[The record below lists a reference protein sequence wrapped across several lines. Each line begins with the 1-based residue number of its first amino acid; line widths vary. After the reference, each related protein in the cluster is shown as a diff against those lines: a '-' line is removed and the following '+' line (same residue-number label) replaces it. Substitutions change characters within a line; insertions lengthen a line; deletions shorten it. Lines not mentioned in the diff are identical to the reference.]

1 MKRIL
6 VLLLIS
12 TIAYAIVEESNEYD
26 DVSLETNLTPIKN
39 LVNKAKGPVA
49 KAANSLAKPIQKKV
63 PQIVNQVVNPKKKNI
78 IKPSSNTLTK
88 FEPHMKKVVDSAIKQ
103 ANKYLKSYPKIK
115 KIADPFIKEI
125 QKHIKDPSKTIE
137 HILKD
142 PKNAPKII
150 YKAVK
155 SLIDKVK
162 SSHPFAEIKG
172 KLRELQNFMKKQKIS
187 VDELQKLFGKSANV
201 IKQLPQQVRNGVYW
215 LKKKGYWKQI
225 LFVAEQGGQLGA
237 TLLCYYFLYSGL
249 CEPAMNIAFTLVI
262 DPLIEKKLV

>member
-12 TIAYAIVEESNEYD
+12 TIAYAIVKESNEYD
-26 DVSLETNLTPIKN
+26 DISLESNLTPIKN
-39 LVNKAKGPVA
+39 LVNNAKDRVA
-49 KAANSLAKPIQKKV
+49 KAANAIAKPIEKKV
-63 PQIVNQVVNPKKKNI
+63 PQIVNQVTNPKKNNI
-78 IKPSSNTLTK
+78 IKPSSNTVTK
-88 FEPHMKKVVDSAIKQ
+88 YDPHMKKIVESAIKQ
-103 ANKYLKSYPKIK
+103 VNKYLKSPKIK

-142 PKNAPKII
+142 PKNAPNII

-172 KLRELQNFMKKQKIS
+172 KLRDLQNFMKKQKIS
-187 VDELQKLFGKSANV
+187 VDELQKLLGKSVND

-262 DPLIEKKLV
+262 DPLIEKKLG

>member
-12 TIAYAIVEESNEYD
+12 TIAYAIDEESNEYD
-26 DVSLETNLTPIKN
+26 DVSLESNLTPIKN
-39 LVNKAKGPVA
+39 LVNNAKDRVA
-49 KAANSLAKPIQKKV
+49 KAANSLAKPIEKKV
-63 PQIVNQVVNPKKKNI
+63 PQIVNQVANPKKNNI

-88 FEPHMKKVVDSAIKQ
+88 YDPHMKKIVESAIKQ
-103 ANKYLKSYPKIK
+103 VNKYLKSPKIK
-115 KIADPFIKEI
+115 KIADPFIEEI
-125 QKHIKDPSKTIE
+125 KKHIKDPSKTIE

-142 PKNAPKII
+142 PKNAQKII

-187 VDELQKLFGKSANV
+187 VDELQKLFGKSADA
-201 IKQLPQQVRNGVYW
+201 IKKIPQQVRNGVYW

-225 LFVAEQGGQLGA
+225 LFVAEQAGQLGA
-237 TLLCYYFLYSGL
+237 TVLCYYFLYSGL

-262 DPLIEKKLV
+262 DPLIEKNLG